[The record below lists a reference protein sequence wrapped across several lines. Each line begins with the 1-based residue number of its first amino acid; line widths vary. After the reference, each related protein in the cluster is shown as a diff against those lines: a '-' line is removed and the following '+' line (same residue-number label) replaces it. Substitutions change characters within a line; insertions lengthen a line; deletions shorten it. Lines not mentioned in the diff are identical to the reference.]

1 MVTVSDTGCG
11 ISPEVGP
18 HIFEKFYQG
27 DSSHT
32 AQGNG
37 LGLALVKRVVDIL
50 GGEKMCIRD
59 RHYIAITPEQVE
71 TILALP
77 DEPFGLEDYQMAID
91 YLTGRCPVFS
101 TKDEA
106 RRALVQAFL
115 RHGQR

>member
-1 MVTVSDTGCG
+1 MDFLDYLTEQLGCAYLSD
-11 ISPEVGP
+11 
-18 HIFEKFYQG
+18 
-27 DSSHT
+27 
-32 AQGNG
+32 
-37 LGLALVKRVVDIL
+37 L
-50 GGEKMCIRD
+50 
-59 RHYIAITPEQVE
+59 HYISITPEQVE

>member
-1 MVTVSDTGCG
+1 MDFLDYLTEQLGCAYLSD
-11 ISPEVGP
+11 
-18 HIFEKFYQG
+18 
-27 DSSHT
+27 
-32 AQGNG
+32 
-37 LGLALVKRVVDIL
+37 L
-50 GGEKMCIRD
+50 
-59 RHYIAITPEQVE
+59 HY
-71 TILALP
+71 ILALP

>member
-1 MVTVSDTGCG
+1 MDFLDYLTEQSGCAYL
-11 ISPEVGP
+11 S
-18 HIFEKFYQG
+18 
-27 DSSHT
+27 
-32 AQGNG
+32 
-37 LGLALVKRVVDIL
+37 AL
-50 GGEKMCIRD
+50 
-59 RHYIAITPEQVE
+59 HYIAITPEQVE

-101 TKDEA
+101 TKAEA